1 MNNDY
6 DIYSVFEKQNKY
18 KSPIEIKQYD
28 VEKDIA
34 KWVEDKIHAEIVQ
47 QFGVF
52 VDKDEL
58 VKALSYDRGQ
68 YEKGWIDGFK
78 EALEKPKPRTNFDRI
93 TESVE
98 ALAKLII
105 DTVTKCQ
112 FNECEDCP
120 LYDVDGCSRQE
131 KVIEWLQKEIEG

>member
-1 MNNDY
+1 MNKKNNDY
-6 DIYSVFEKQNKY
+6 DIYSVFVKQNKY

-58 VKALSYDRGQ
+58 VKALYYDRGQ
-68 YEKGWIDGFK
+68 YEKGWIDGYETAVGEIFENYKKEIEGKTITFPKFK
-78 EALEKPKPRTNFDRI
+78 VNPTNFDRI

-98 ALAKLII
+98 ALAKCACAIRL
-105 DTVTKCQ
+105 
-112 FNECEDCP
+112 
-120 LYDVDGCSRQE
+120 
-131 KVIEWLQKEIEG
+131 